1 MRRTRPR
8 TRIAWLAI
16 LALLINVLVP
26 ASLAAGSG
34 GQGPETVSGWCGS
47 GAAGHPPA
55 KEPALATCQHCVLC
69 TAASGL
75 TPPLEPGIGLP
86 VPVAMTIRAGSAIA
100 AASSRSAYSP
110 AQPRG
115 PPAAARS

>member
-1 MRRTRPR
+1 MPKRRRG
-8 TRIAWLAI
+8 IAWLAL
-16 LALLINVLVP
+16 LALLINALVP
-26 ASLAAGSG
+26 ASLAAGSVRP
-34 GQGPETVSGWCGS
+34 GPDTVSGWCGS
-47 GAAGHPPA
+47 GAAGHLPA
-55 KEPALATCQHCVLC
+55 KEPATAICHHCILC

-86 VPVAMTIRAGSAIA
+86 VLIAMTVRAGIA
-100 AASSRSAYSP
+100 STDAAPRSAYSP